1 MKMTEQ
7 TIASSPSAEARI
19 QELLTAKRS
28 EAYEVLERIMS
39 EAFSQIGLTLSSL
52 ARNAPDEYAKL
63 DSKKHIAGVSRTTL
77 REIHSFFGEEDM
89 AECLALGVIGDRI
102 QLLKEFLDFK
112 SMQMEDFRRR
122 YPNAFKKWTEEEDAT
137 LLESYQEELEDTARE
152 EGVDWD
158 FLAFDLGRNVN
169 AIKLRLEKL
178 GVDLGSEAGRPR
190 RQRVA
195 VQ

>member
-1 MKMTEQ
+1 
-7 TIASSPSAEARI
+7 
-19 QELLTAKRS
+19 
-28 EAYEVLERIMS
+28 
-39 EAFSQIGLTLSSL
+39 
-52 ARNAPDEYAKL
+52 
-63 DSKKHIAGVSRTTL
+63 
-77 REIHSFFGEEDM
+77 M

-102 QLLKEFLDFK
+102 QLLKEFLDFN
-112 SMQMEDFRRR
+112 SLQMEDFRRR
-122 YPNAFKKWTEEEDAT
+122 FPNAFKKWTKEEDAM
-137 LLESYQEELEDTARE
+137 LLESYQLELEDATHN